1 MRYLDVDTAVRIVKN
16 KGIIILPTSTL
27 FGISGDGIEPEVK
40 QRVMQI
46 KKRNDPRFV
55 YLVDSI
61 DMAMQYVDFD
71 ECSLKLARMFWPGM
85 LTLILE
91 SKMDLLGSGTVAIR
105 LDPHKAPI
113 EIMNGIKRPLLS
125 TSANISGERPAI
137 SLDDIPQEIL
147 NRIDGVFMTGDQPE
161 GVASTIVL
169 CEDTGPQILREGA
182 ISKQEILKSL

>member
-1 MRYLDVDTAVRIVKN
+1 MRYLDVTEAVEIVKN
-16 KGIIILPTSTL
+16 KGVIILPTSTL
-27 FGISGDGIEPEVK
+27 FGISGDGTELEVK
-40 QRVMQI
+40 QRVMDI

-61 DMAMQYVDFD
+61 EMAKQYVNFD
-71 ECSLKLARMFWPGM
+71 ECSQRLAGKFWPGM

-91 SKMDLLGSGTVAIR
+91 SKIDLLGSGTVALR
-105 LDPHKAPI
+105 MDPHKAPI
-113 EIMNGIKRPLLS
+113 EIMKAIKRPLLS

-137 SLDDIPQEIL
+137 SLKDIPRQIL
-147 NRIDGVFMTGDQPE
+147 NRVDGVFMIGDQPE
-161 GVASTIVL
+161 GVASTIVS